1 MKRCVIITGGT
12 LDLDFAGNFLKNH
25 SFEKVIAVD
34 AGLKQAEALGVTP
47 DLIVGDF
54 DTVDPEVLARFRAME
69 HMMWEVHQPEKDE
82 TDTELALRKAMAL
95 GCEEIAVLGATGGR
109 ADHMM
114 GNVQLLFQCLQKGVF
129 AYLADPQNKIYL
141 LDGEREYQ
149 KGQVWG
155 KYISFLP
162 LTERVYGIT
171 LEGFKYPLKD
181 RDIEIGTSLCI
192 SNELSKERGRITFR
206 DGVLICVEAHD

>member
-1 MKRCVIITGGT
+1 MKRCVIITGGS
-12 LDLDFAGNFLKNH
+12 LDLEFAGNFLRENQ
-25 SFEKVIAVD
+25 FEKHIAVD
-34 AGLKQAEALGVTP
+34 AGLRQAEMLGMVP

-54 DTVDPEVLARFRAME
+54 DTVDPEVLARFRRRE
-69 HMMWEVHQPEKDE
+69 HIMWDVHQPEKDE

-114 GNVQLLFQCLQKGVF
+114 GNVQLLYQCLQKGVF

-141 LDGEREYQ
+141 LDGEREYR

-162 LTERVYGIT
+162 LTEEVKGIT
-171 LEGFKYPLKD
+171 LEGFKYPL
-181 RDIEIGTSLCI
+181 READISIGTSLCI
-192 SNELSKERGRITFR
+192 SNELVEERGTITFE

>member
-69 HMMWEVHQPEKDE
+69 HMMWDVHQPEKDE
-82 TDTELALRKAMAL
+82 TDTELAVTTAVRAGCRELVILGAL
-95 GCEEIAVLGATGGR
+95 GGRFDHALGNVHLLYYGAKLGAEASILDSRNRITVLTEGR
-109 ADHMM
+109 T
-114 GNVQLLFQCLQKGVF
+114 FR
-129 AYLADPQNKIYL
+129 
-141 LDGEREYQ
+141 REEL
-149 KGQVWG
+149 WG
-155 KYISFLP
+155 KYVSFLP
-162 LTERVYGIT
+162 LTMEVKGIT
-171 LEGFKYPLKD
+171 LRGFKYPLTKKD
-181 RDIEIGTSLCI
+181 ISIGPCLCI
-192 SNELSKERGRITFR
+192 SNELAEEEASITF
-206 DGVLICVEAHD
+206 DQGVLICVESRD

>member
-69 HMMWEVHQPEKDE
+69 HMMWDVHQPEKDE
-82 TDTELALRKAMAL
+82 TDTELAVTTAVRAGCRELVILGAL
-95 GCEEIAVLGATGGR
+95 GGRFDHALGNVHLLYYGAKLGAEASILDSRNRITVLTEGR
-109 ADHMM
+109 T
-114 GNVQLLFQCLQKGVF
+114 FR
-129 AYLADPQNKIYL
+129 
-141 LDGEREYQ
+141 REEL
-149 KGQVWG
+149 WG
-155 KYISFLP
+155 KYVSFLP
-162 LTERVYGIT
+162 LTMEVKGIT
-171 LEGFKYPLKD
+171 LRGFKYPLTKK
-181 RDIEIGTSLCI
+181 EISIGPCLCI
-192 SNELSKERGRITFR
+192 SNELAAEEASITF
-206 DGVLICVEAHD
+206 DQGVLICVESRD